1 MKNLKILWISGLIF
15 IVDQVTKY
23 IIKTSMHLYDSHS
36 VWGNF
41 FRITYVENTGM
52 AFGISVNNNF
62 LLTLFATVASV
73 IILVYFFLIKGE
85 HVFARTS
92 MAIIF
97 GGALGNIFDRITR
110 GSVVDFLDFEFFD
123 IAIPKFN
130 FLFIHFPGYSMT
142 RWPVFN
148 VADISVSVGMVL
160 LLIFIAFDKEQQTLP
175 LEHKIEPNIE
185 KAGD

>member
-1 MKNLKILWISGLIF
+1 M
-15 IVDQVTKY
+15 Q
-23 IIKTSMHLYDSHS
+23 LYDSHS
-36 VWGNF
+36 VWGDF

-52 AFGISVNNNF
+52 AFGINVSNNF
-62 LLTLFATVASV
+62 LLTLFATIASI

-85 HVFARTS
+85 HIVARTS

-123 IAIPKFN
+123 IAIPKFD

-148 VADISVSVGMVL
+148 VADISVTVGMIL
-160 LLIFIAFDKEQQTLP
+160 LLIFIAFDKEPQTLP
-175 LEHKIEPNIE
+175 AESNMEPTIE
-185 KAGD
+185 KAGE